1 MVTSIIGTDAGK
13 VQPFS
18 NHGGA
23 AQLGPARRVGLSVQV
38 LAGGEPVSHLAAR
51 CGVSRKFLYQQA
63 HKGRQALE
71 EAFTPAEDSD
81 HQVLFTLPVTKDWIR
96 QLVLAQVLIGHSS
109 FRGVIEILEAV
120 FDYRDLS
127 VGTIHNLLANVLPQA
142 RAVNDSRDLGAIR
155 VGAHDEI
162 YQARRPVLVG
172 ADVQSTYCYLLAE
185 EDHCDETTWGVHLL
199 DLSEQGLALEHSVAD
214 GGKALRAGQ
223 AAAWPTVPC
232 HGDVFHAQRDLGA
245 VAFYLEHR
253 AAGCAAHRQTLED
266 RMARAKRRGQGQHL
280 AKPLALARQ
289 AHRQARLLAQDV
301 RSLADWMTG
310 DILSLAG
317 PALSVRRDLFD
328 FVIGE
333 LAARESLCPHRI
345 GPVRRMLQSHRDDL
359 LAFAV
364 ILEEDFQTLAHRF
377 GVPLEWVQEL
387 GELEGMAP
395 RLPAYWQREGQLRH
409 KLQDRFRP
417 LQQALRQVMA
427 QITRA
432 SSIIENLNSRLR
444 NYFFLRREIGNDY
457 LDLLRFFLN
466 HRRFL
471 RSEHPGRVGKSPAE
485 LLAGQD
491 HAHWLELLGFHRFHR
506 N

>member
-13 VQPFS
+13 VQPFF
-18 NHGGA
+18 HRGA
-23 AQLGPARRVGLSVQV
+23 AARLKPAQRAGLSVQV
-38 LAGGEPVSHLAAR
+38 LAGHQPVSHLAAR
-51 CGVSRKFLYQQA
+51 SGVSRKFLYQQA

-71 EAFTPAEDSD
+71 EAFAPAEDSEQ
-81 HQVLFTLPVTKDWIR
+81 QVLFTLPVTKAWIH
-96 QLVLAQVLIGHSS
+96 QFTLAQVLIGHSS
-109 FRGVIEILEAV
+109 FRGVIELLDAL

-142 RAVNDSRDLGAIR
+142 RAVNDSQDLGAIR

-172 ADVQSTYCYLLAE
+172 ADVDSTYCYLLAE

-199 DLSEQGLALEHSVAD
+199 DLREQGLAPEHTVAD

-232 HGDVFHAQRDLGA
+232 HGDVFHAERDLGNL
-245 VAFYLEHR
+245 AFYLEHR
-253 AAGCAAHRQTLED
+253 AAGYAAHRQKLED
-266 RMARAKRRGQGQHL
+266 RMTRAKRHGRGQHL

-289 AHRQARLLAQDV
+289 AQKEAKTLAQDV

-310 DILSLAG
+310 DILALGG
-317 PALSVRRDLFD
+317 PALSVRRELFD
-328 FVIGE
+328 FVVGE
-333 LAARESLCPHRI
+333 LATRESLCPHRI
-345 GPVRRMLQSHRDDL
+345 GPVRRMLEHHRDDL

-364 ILEEDFQTLAHRF
+364 GLEEQFQTLAHRF
-377 GVPLEWVQEL
+377 QVPLDWVREL
-387 GELEGMAP
+387 AALEGMDP
-395 RLPAYWQREGQLRH
+395 GLPAYWQREGPLRH
-409 KLQDRFRP
+409 KLRGRFLP
-417 LQQALRQVMA
+417 LQQALRQGMGQV
-427 QITRA
+427 TRA
-432 SSIIENLNSRLR
+432 SSIVENLNSRLR

-471 RSEHPGRVGKSPAE
+471 RSERPDRVGKSPAE
-485 LLAGQD
+485 LLSGQT
-491 HAHWLELLGFHRFHR
+491 HCHWLELLGFQRFHR